1 MLCWLFVVC
10 LPRFNMQRPYLMHS
24 FSMVALYCLAVS
36 VSLGVALVSIS
47 KLLIVVAIVLKLAS
61 LWRMGQLRFTQSGYF
76 TFTTIAAGLAWLYV
90 SLLWSEGGD
99 DERMV
104 SFMRHARLWVL
115 PAVYYLIETKHDALK
130 ILVALVAGQ
139 MFVVLSSWLLWLGVP
154 LPWALTVYQPQ
165 LGIVFASTL
174 EQPVMGTL
182 MLAIVWFLRS
192 KIPQKWRQRVVVTT
206 LALTIAN
213 VFFVMTGRTGYLVML
228 LAISLAIYWL
238 LPSKF
243 KLAAVLFPLVM
254 AITLSFASTRFQVKM
269 AEIKRDVLEYQKGN
283 FDTSQ
288 AQRLDYWAK
297 SLQAFQDKPW
307 IGHGVGSWRVNYIRL
322 NGADKL
328 NPPSN
333 PHQQFL
339 LWAVEGGLIGLAF
352 LLAIFAMIYRDSYRL
367 DLAAQQAL
375 KATLAI
381 TVLMSMMNCPLFG
394 AGMGEFI
401 FLMMGSL
408 LATKQRQ

>member
-1 MLCWLFVVC
+1 VL
-10 LPRFNMQRPYLMHS
+10 
-24 FSMVALYCLAVS
+24 
-36 VSLGVALVSIS
+36 
-47 KLLIVVAIVLKLAS
+47 AIVAKLVS
-61 LWRMGQLRFTQSGYF
+61 LWRAGELRWARSDYF
-76 TFTTIAAGLAWLYV
+76 TFTAIAIGLAWLYL

-99 DERMV
+99 GERMV

-115 PAVYYLIETKHDALK
+115 PAVYYLIETRRDAFKVL
-130 ILVALVAGQ
+130 IALVIGQ
-139 MFVVLSSWLLWLGVP
+139 IFVVGSSWLLWLGVP
-154 LPWALTVYQPQ
+154 LPWALTVYHSSM
-165 LGIVFASTL
+165 GVVFASTL
-174 EQPVMGTL
+174 EQPVMSTL
-182 MLAIVWFLRS
+182 MLVIVWFLRTEIS
-192 KIPQKWRQRVVVTT
+192 QKWRQAVVM
-206 LALTIAN
+206 LTIVLTITN

-238 LPSKF
+238 LPKKF
-243 KLAAVLFPLVM
+243 RLVAVLLPIVM
-254 AITLSFASTRFQVKM
+254 AISLGFVSTRFQTKM

-297 SLQAFQDKPW
+297 SLGAIGDKPL

-322 NGADKL
+322 GGADKV

-339 LWAVEGGLIGLAF
+339 LWAVEGGLVGLAF
-352 LLAIFAMIYRDSYRL
+352 LLAIFIAIYRDSHQL
-367 DLAAQQAL
+367 DSAAQQAL
-375 KATLAI
+375 RATLAI
-381 TVLMSMMNCPLFG
+381 TILMGMMNCPLFG

-401 FLMMGSL
+401 FLIMGAL